1 MSTHLVIS
9 FHGLVLLYF
18 QIIPQNSKE
27 AEACCVVVHDD
38 ASPDHTGEISD
49 ERVVKDIDQFDRLRQ
64 NTVDL
69 SKLPRDLKG
78 NVKMIGGESNDWSGF
93 VDALYETNKNK
104 GVSSE
109 RIQQIVDAKLSN
121 KVNSYISP
129 DVHEISID
137 KEYTE
142 NPSREDLIDAII
154 NDPSTPEI
162 TAESLIDI
170 EEIKGQSGIVQDIT
184 DQESQSENI
193 NNILNLSSPSD
204 TSDDPPIVNGH
215 NVHVVHIDKEYEGES
230 SMQDVI
236 EAIIND
242 PSTPDITSET
252 LTHIEEILDQS
263 ADAENTGTNIDNKE
277 TVAGIGPE
285 ILSEDI
291 NDFVEP
297 SIARDGSHNSPT
309 GTNHEVHIIHTDK
322 DIKGESGMEYLIQE
336 IINDPSSPEI
346 TAESLLNVE
355 EISEG
360 STNSANIVS
369 DSLPG
374 NDISPDTHVLN
385 IHQEIN
391 GESSLEE
398 VIQEIIKDPNSPEI
412 TAESLIKVEE
422 ISKESPNS
430 VKTDSDS
437 LPANEVNSGAHV
449 LHIDHE
455 LNGESSIDEV
465 RQEIIKDPTAPEI
478 TAETIINVKK
488 ISEGHQD
495 LANVVSDSTADN
507 EVSPGTHVLHID
519 HELKGEAGMEEM
531 RQAIIKDP
539 SSPEI
544 TAESLIKIEEISNG
558 SPNPEQIAPDS
569 LPGTDISS
577 DTHVLHID
585 HELNG
590 ESGMDEVKQ
599 EIIKDPSTPE
609 ITAESL
615 IKIEE
620 ITNGSPNPEQIA
632 PDSLPG
638 TDISSD
644 THVLLI
650 DHELNG
656 QSGMEEVKQEIINDP
671 STPEITAE
679 SLIKI
684 EKISHGSPNPG
695 QIAPDSLPGTDISSD
710 THVLHID
717 HELNGGSGMEEV
729 KQEIINDPSTPEIT
743 AESLIKIEEISNGSP
758 NPEQIGPD
766 LLPGA
771 DPSSDTHVL
780 HIDHELNGESGM
792 EEVKQEIIKDP
803 SSPEITAESL
813 IKIEE
818 ISHGSLNPEQ
828 IAPDSL
834 PGTDISSDTHVLHI
848 DHELN
853 SESGIEEVKQEI
865 IKDPSS
871 PEITAE
877 SLIKIEEIS
886 HGSPNPEQIAPDS
899 LPGTDISS
907 DTHVLH
913 IDHELNGESG
923 MEEVKQ
929 EIIKDPSSP
938 EITAESLI
946 KIEEISHGSP
956 NPEQIA
962 LDSLPGTDISS
973 DTHVLHID
981 HELNGQ
987 SGMEEVKK
995 EIIKDPSSPE
1005 ITAESLINIDKISG
1019 LSVGSN
1025 QPISGIKTINGE
1037 PIDKEIVAKSGS
1049 EADLLDAIYKMVDEQ
1064 GHSKSSVHKIVS
1076 ISEGIEPLENV
1087 GTISDQHV
1095 LPDTQDANISN
1106 DISSDTEDVANTVD
1120 PNTLF

>member
-1 MSTHLVIS
+1 M
-9 FHGLVLLYF
+9 GPLYF
-18 QIIPQNSKE
+18 QIIPQSSKE
-27 AEACCVVVHDD
+27 AEACCVVVHDE

-78 NVKMIGGESNDWSGF
+78 NVKMIGGENNDWSGF

-104 GVSSE
+104 GISSE

-121 KVNSYISP
+121 KVKSYISP
-129 DVHEISID
+129 DVHEISLD

-142 NPSREDLIDAII
+142 EPSREDLIDAII

-184 DQESQSENI
+184 DQELQSENI
-193 NNILNLSSPSD
+193 NEILNLSSPSD

-263 ADAENTGTNIDNKE
+263 ADAENTGANIDNKD

-291 NDFVEP
+291 NDSVEP
-297 SIARDGSHNSPT
+297 SIARDSSHNSPT

-360 STNSANIVS
+360 STNSVNIVS

-385 IHQEIN
+385 FHHEIN

-437 LPANEVNSGAHV
+437 LPVNELNSGAHV

-455 LNGESSIDEV
+455 LIGESSIDEV

-478 TAETIINVKK
+478 TAETIINVEE

-507 EVSPGTHVLHID
+507 KVGPGTHVLHID
-519 HELKGEAGMEEM
+519 HELKGESGMEEM

-558 SPNPEQIAPDS
+558 SPNPGQITPDS

-620 ITNGSPNPEQIA
+620 ITNGSSNPEHIA

-644 THVLLI
+644 THVLRI

-656 QSGMEEVKQEIINDP
+656 EPGMEEVKQETINDP

-684 EKISHGSPNPG
+684 EEISHGSPNPG
-695 QIAPDSLPGTDISSD
+695 QIAPDSLPGTDISSE

-758 NPEQIGPD
+758 NPEHIGPD
-766 LLPGA
+766 SLPGA

-848 DHELN
+848 DHEIN
-853 SESGIEEVKQEI
+853 GESVIEEVKQEI

-886 HGSPNPEQIAPDS
+886 HESPNPEQIAPDS

-962 LDSLPGTDISS
+962 PDSLPGTAISS

-981 HELNGQ
+981 HELNGE

-1037 PIDKEIVAKSGS
+1037 PINTEIDAKSGS
-1049 EADLLDAIYKMVDEQ
+1049 EADLLDAIYKMADEQ

-1076 ISEGIEPLENV
+1076 ISERIEPLENV
-1087 GTISDQHV
+1087 GPISDQHV
-1095 LPDTQDANISN
+1095 LLDTQDENMSN
-1106 DISSDTEDVANTVD
+1106 DISSDTEDVTNKVN
-1120 PNTLF
+1120 PNPLF